1 MAGQGQFY
9 SFSETVTPR
18 RTISDVIDIIDPRD
32 VICLS
37 MFGTNNQGKFNLDA
51 FPNHKYAWLEDTL
64 RPRRATLAEALD
76 TTETGVDVSSGHGLR
91 FASNEVWKSE
101 ETGELI
107 LFIVVDGT
115 DTVGG
120 GSADAAYAIRNYTA
134 AQGGSQGTATVG
146 ISTATDLIYQYTV
159 RLEGAASTASRW
171 DTPTEVVN
179 YSMIMHH
186 QLEESGSSQNATTR
200 YGISNWREYQ
210 ISKILGGAGASK
222 GKKGR
227 AGDLLIDL
235 ENTFFG
241 KQVKTQRTAS
251 VRGVFGGP
259 RTLIST
265 NVFDKSGATFTV
277 EMLEDALAD
286 ADGYGGMPDTIMC
299 NQFQWRM
306 INSWFKDNITREESD
321 SVAGMVI
328 NRIKTVFGELDLVY
342 NRRCPADEV
351 YILQKDLMG
360 WVTHR
365 DWAIEPLGK
374 EGDSDKEQIVGE
386 FGFVLK
392 SEKAH
397 AIIHDLA
404 TS

>member
-1 MAGQGQFY
+1 MAGLGQFY
-9 SFSETVTPR
+9 TFSDTTTPR

-32 VICLS
+32 TVCLS

-64 RPRRATLAEALD
+64 RPRTVTLGEALD
-76 TTETGVDVSSGHGLR
+76 TTETAIDLSSGHGVR
-91 FASNEVWKSE
+91 VAVGDVWKAN

-107 LFIVVDGT
+107 LVTAVTAGSDTITTVVRNWT
-115 DTVGG
+115 AAVGG
-120 GSADAAYAIRNYTA
+120 SE
-134 AQGGSQGTATVG
+134 GTAPSGVTTG
-146 ISTATDLIYQYTV
+146 TNLTFLYTV

-179 YSMIMHH
+179 YSQIMHH
-186 QLEESGSSQNATTR
+186 QLEVSGSEQNASTR
-200 YGISNWREYQ
+200 YGISNWRDYQ
-210 ISKILGGAGASK
+210 ISKILGGAGATK
-222 GKKGR
+222 NKKGR

-235 ENTFFG
+235 ENTFFS
-241 KQVKTQRTAS
+241 KAVKTQRTS
-251 VRGVFGGP
+251 TVYGVMAGP
-259 RTLIST
+259 RTLITT
-265 NVFDKSGATFTV
+265 NVFDKNGASFTQ
-277 EMLEDALAD
+277 EMFEDALAA
-286 ADGYGGMPDTIMC
+286 ADSYGGMPDTVIC

-306 INSWFKDNITREESD
+306 ICSWFRDNIRREESD
-321 SVAGMVI
+321 TVGGMVI
-328 NRIKTVFGELDLVY
+328 EKIRTVFGELDLVY
-342 NRRCPADEV
+342 NRRCPTDEV
-351 YILQKDLMG
+351 YILQKDLLG
-360 WVTHR
+360 WVTLR

-374 EGDSDKEQIVGE
+374 QGDSDKEQIVGE